1 MAKFLLRVVR
11 CDSPPLWGGWVGLF
25 VFFIIASCNSSAPTS
40 EIDTPTSGYITIV
53 ADESLQPI
61 VDSEYQVFSSIY
73 KYAAIKFIYAP
84 EGELFNYITN
94 DSADAMIMARPLNA
108 EENKYFEKNKITPRP
123 TKIAYDGIAFILNK
137 ENKDTTITYEQ
148 LQKLMSGQYQ
158 QWKDV
163 NKSSTLG
170 DIKIV
175 FDNPKSG
182 AARYIREEVINNQE
196 LPKNCYALNTNT
208 EVIDYVSKNKNAI
221 GLIGVSWISDG
232 EDPKSLG
239 FLNQINVMA
248 VSNPKDTLGEKGE
261 FFQPYQAYIALKQY
275 PLIRDI
281 YIISAQGRNGLG
293 TGFASFI
300 ASDKGQRI
308 ILKAGIMP
316 ATQPI
321 RIVNLN

>member
-1 MAKFLLRVVR
+1 MNIQVVL
-11 CDSPPLWGGWVGLF
+11 CLF
-25 VFFIIASCNSSAPTS
+25 ILFYTTACNSSAPTS
-40 EIDTPTSGYITIV
+40 EIDTPTTGHITIV

-61 VDSEYQVFSSIY
+61 IDSEYHVFSSEY

-84 EGELFNYITN
+84 EGDLFNYIEN
-94 DSADAMIMARPLNA
+94 DSADALIMARPLN
-108 EENKYFEKNKITPRP
+108 EVENRHFEKMKIMPRS

-137 ENKDTTITYEQ
+137 ENKDTAIAYEQ
-148 LQKLMSGQYQ
+148 LQKLMAGEYL
-158 QWKDV
+158 QWKDI
-163 NKSSTLG
+163 NPNSKLG

-182 AARYIREEVINNQE
+182 ATRYIREGLIDNNT
-196 LPKNCYALNTNT
+196 LPENCYALNTNA
-208 EVIDYVSKNKNAI
+208 EVIDYVSKNKDAI

-232 EDPKSLG
+232 DDPKSLG
-239 FLNQINVMA
+239 FLNQIKVLA
-248 VSNPKDTLGEKGE
+248 ITNPKDTIGEKGE
-261 FFQPYQAYIALKQY
+261 FFQPYQAYLALKQY
-275 PLIRDI
+275 PLIREI
-281 YIISAQGRNGLG
+281 YIISAQGRTGLG
-293 TGFASFI
+293 TGFAAFV